1 MRSGSIL
8 GLAAVSVVAAMGI
21 GQMAMGAD
29 AYYTGAAGNPGTTTQ
44 WSDPLNWLN
53 GIMPGANDVANF
65 VPPFNGTAALG
76 APREI
81 GSLYYNPGAECGISG
96 SNAQPLTITTGNFFR
111 GSGSM
116 SVQRFDMP
124 IILGTG
130 SNGSWYSSTGIG
142 FAGVTSFYKPITG
155 DASLTMMGP
164 VNFGGEVMSVF
175 ELNNSA
181 SFTLNSLKITR
192 AASLTVHPS
201 ATVDRF
207 ANAMPIEIEDGDM
220 VLSSGSSALTE
231 AIGTFTYSGESYLRL
246 QKSSTGSMTV
256 NAAGLNRLNNGV
268 LTIRSGSSADVM
280 GTDLRFIVAGG
291 VPAPT
296 GMVSPSI
303 VRRMTDDMQGADTN
317 FLNYDLTNGF
327 TDAVNTPRTELDL
340 ASAQDTDIVVLTKT
354 ATDQPTLSAPLTIQA
369 LKFTQGNT
377 DINGTGTLTI
387 SSGGIIAMQGDNDIR
402 TPLVLGG
409 EGVVY
414 VTNPSYQTLN
424 LNGAVDGTQG
434 LTKHGMG
441 NLGLNSSANTFTG
454 PVTVIEGQLSIGGN
468 SPTGDGNGLNR
479 AGGVLLPLRVG
490 PAGVVQLNARSQRVG
505 GLDGAGRIMGGN
517 NTTTFT
523 INRDNSVVS
532 DFAGTFTA
540 TAMNLVK
547 QGNGTQILSGSNL
560 LTGTT
565 TVEDGILLA
574 KHNKAF
580 GNGTLAA
587 TGGVARLQ
595 AGTGKALLTKG
606 VSVSGTGQIDVTDS
620 GMIVDYTDPN
630 PLTTVTG
637 YLATGYAAGAWNG
650 TGINSSVAAA
660 TPGMTLGVADNAVL
674 GLTSFGGETVDATSI
689 LVKYVYSGDL
699 NWDGVVDGVDLS
711 LLGANWQ
718 SAGTWA
724 QGDMN
729 YDGAID
735 GIDLSL
741 LGSNWQ
747 AGVAAPLNV
756 SFAEAAGAMGMS
768 VPEPASLAVVG
779 LGTLALG
786 LRRRRHA

>member
-1 MRSGSIL
+1 MRSRSIL
-8 GLAAVSVVAAMGI
+8 AVAAVGVVTALGI
-21 GQMAMGAD
+21 GRSAMGAD
-29 AYYTGAAGNPGTTTQ
+29 TYYTGAAGSPGTTTQ
-44 WSDPLNWLN
+44 WSDPLNWQGGLL
-53 GIMPGANDVANF
+53 PGANDVANF
-65 VPPFNGTAALG
+65 VSPFNGTAALG
-76 APREI
+76 APRQV
-81 GSLYYNPGAECGISG
+81 GSVYYNPSAECGMSG
-96 SNAQPLTITTGNFFR
+96 SATQALTITTGNFFR

-130 SNGSWYSSTGIG
+130 SNGSWVSTTGIG
-142 FAGVTSFYKPITG
+142 YAGVTSFYKPITG
-155 DASLTMMGP
+155 DASLTMLGP
-164 VNFGGEVMSVF
+164 VNFGGEVMSIF

-181 SFTLNSLKITR
+181 SFTLNSLKVTR
-192 AASLTVHPS
+192 AASLNVRPS
-201 ATVDRF
+201 ATVDRL
-207 ANAMPIEIEDGDM
+207 ADAMPLEIEDGDI
-220 VLSSGSSALTE
+220 VLSGTAPETIGAL
-231 AIGTFTYSGESYLRL
+231 TYSGESYVRL
-246 QKSSTGSMTV
+246 QNGATL
-256 NAAGLNRLNNGV
+256 NAAALNRVNNGV
-268 LTIRSGSSADVM
+268 LTIRSGSATNIM
-280 GTDLRFIVAGG
+280 GTDLHLMVTGG

-369 LKFTQGNT
+369 LKFTQANT

-387 SSGGIIAMQGDNDIR
+387 SSGGIIVMQGDNDIR
-402 TPLVLGG
+402 TPVEFGA

-414 VTNPSYQTLN
+414 VTNPSFQSLS
-424 LNGAVDGTQG
+424 LNGAVGGSQG

-441 NLGLNSSANTFTG
+441 NLSLNSSANTFTG
-454 PVTVIEGQLSIGGN
+454 PVTVIEGQLQIGGN
-468 SPTGDGNGLNR
+468 AASGDGVGLNR
-479 AGGVLLPLRVG
+479 AGGVVLPLRVG
-490 PAGVVQLNARSQRVG
+490 PAGIVSFNDRSQRVG
-505 GLDGAGRIMGGN
+505 GLDGAGRIGGGG
-517 NTTTFT
+517 NTTTPGTLT
-523 INRDNSVVS
+523 IVRDNV
-532 DFAGTFTA
+532 A
-540 TAMNLVK
+540 TSEFSGQFNASTMSIVK
-547 QGNGTQILSGSNL
+547 QGNGTQILSGTNL
-560 LTGTT
+560 ITGTT
-565 TVEDGILLA
+565 TVQDGILLA
-574 KHNKAF
+574 TNNRAF
-580 GNGTLAA
+580 GNGSLAA
-587 TGGVARLQ
+587 TGGIARLQ
-595 AGTGKALLTKG
+595 AGAGKALLTKG
-606 VSVSGTGQIDVTDS
+606 VTVSGTGQIDVTDS

-630 PLTTVTG
+630 PLSAITG

-674 GLTSFGGETVDATSI
+674 ALTSFGGETVDSTSI

-699 NWDGVVDGVDLS
+699 NWDGMVDGVDLS

-718 SAGTWA
+718 ATGNWA

-729 YDGAID
+729 YDGSID

-768 VPEPASLAVVG
+768 VPEPASLAVAG